1 MYNTRWHLYFLPVDV
16 NFGTLNDVNFR
27 RWPQADISLVSLFC
41 CSFHLL
47 HPSALCE
54 TRPLCPYKHLP
65 EDLRYILVTSYLAK
79 FCRVWIHRLLCVCW
93 SILDL
98 NAHNFIYILYDG
110 NDVQSISFL
119 KHLISFTK
127 KYIFLNKSSM

>member
-79 FCRVWIHRLLCVCW
+79 FCRVWIHRLLLCLLKHSW
-93 SILDL
+93 FKHPQFYIHFIWWKWRSIYIIPKTF
-98 NAHNFIYILYDG
+98 NFICKDI
-110 NDVQSISFL
+110 
-119 KHLISFTK
+119 K
-127 KYIFLNKSSM
+127 KF